1 MLNRYAASLVGLAI
15 AALLLAA
22 PAQAHE
28 LTKKKAK
35 NALKPVAAE
44 LVGTVGPVIAQKLP
58 GATVVKATVAGCEIK
73 KKSHRAECVI
83 SFSIKGASTGETECG
98 LDALVRFKSAKS
110 KELRIATGPALICF
124 FAAPLE

>member
-1 MLNRYAASLVGLAI
+1 MLNRYAASLLGLAI

-44 LVGTVGPVIAQKLP
+44 LVGTVAPVIAQKLP
-58 GATVVKATVAGCEIK
+58 GATVGKSSVGGCEIK

-83 SFSIKGASTGETECG
+83 SFSIQGASTGETDCG
-98 LDALVRFKSAKS
+98 MNALVRFKSAKS
-110 KELRIATGPALICF
+110 KELKISVVPALICF

>member
-1 MLNRYAASLVGLAI
+1 MLNRYAASLLGLAI

-22 PAQAHE
+22 PVQAHE

-58 GATVVKATVAGCEIK
+58 GATVVKSTVGGCEI

-83 SFSIKGASTGETECG
+83 AFSIKGASTGETECG
-98 LDALVRFKSAKS
+98 IDALVRFKSAKS
-110 KELRIATGPALICF
+110 KELKISTGPALICF

>member
-1 MLNRYAASLVGLAI
+1 MLNRYAASLLGLAI
-15 AALLLAA
+15 GALLLAA

-58 GATVVKATVAGCEIK
+58 GATIGKSTVAACEI

-83 SFSIKGASTGETECG
+83 SFTIRAPPRARPNAGVTLSFAS
-98 LDALVRFKSAKS
+98 R
-110 KELRIATGPALICF
+110 
-124 FAAPLE
+124 APSPRS

>member
-1 MLNRYAASLVGLAI
+1 MLRRYTASLLGLAI

-35 NALKPVAAE
+35 SALKPVAAE

-58 GATVVKATVAGCEIK
+58 GATVAKSSVGGCEI

-83 SFSIKGASTGETECG
+83 SFSIQGASTGETDCG
-98 LDALVRFKSAKS
+98 VNALVRFKSAKS
-110 KELRIATGPALICF
+110 KELKISIVPALICF

>member
-1 MLNRYAASLVGLAI
+1 MLNRYAASLLGLVV

-58 GATVVKATVAGCEIK
+58 GATVGKSSIGGCEI

-83 SFSIKGASTGETECG
+83 SFSIQGASTGETDCG
-98 LDALVRFKSAKS
+98 VNALVRFKSAKS
-110 KELRIATGPALICF
+110 KELKISVVPALICF

>member
-1 MLNRYAASLVGLAI
+1 MLNRYAASLLGLAI

-58 GATVVKATVAGCEIK
+58 GATVVKSTVGGCEI

-98 LDALVRFKSAKS
+98 H
-110 KELRIATGPALICF
+110 
-124 FAAPLE
+124 